1 MQEESTLQAVL
12 LDRDGVINEEINLL
26 SRPEQLRL
34 IEGAA
39 EGIVRFNRR
48 GIWVLVLTNQPVVAR
63 NLCSE
68 AELQEIHRQ
77 LRVLLW
83 DAAQAQLDRIYYCPH
98 HPERFHADA
107 NFMYRKPCRCRKPG
121 TGMFEMALRDF
132 RLTPEQCVVVGDST
146 RDILAGQRMG
156 MRTILVQSGYGGK
169 DGQYDVEPDLVLP
182 NLAAAAHHLLRP
194 CGAVEPSM
202 RHRW

>member
-1 MQEESTLQAVL
+1 M
-12 LDRDGVINEEINLL
+12 GI
-26 SRPEQLRL
+26 
-34 IEGAA
+34 GAHQPA
-39 EGIVRFNRR
+39 H
-48 GIWVLVLTNQPVVAR
+48 QPVVAR

-68 AELQEIHRQ
+68 AELQEIHHQ

-107 NFMYRKPCRCRKPG
+107 NPLYRKPCRCRKPG
-121 TGMFEMALRDF
+121 TKMFEMAQRDF

-169 DGQYDVEPDLVLP
+169 DGKYAVEPDLVLP
-182 NLAAAAHHLLRP
+182 NLAAAAHYLLRR
-194 CGAVEPSM
+194 GGTVELSR
-202 RHRW
+202 RH